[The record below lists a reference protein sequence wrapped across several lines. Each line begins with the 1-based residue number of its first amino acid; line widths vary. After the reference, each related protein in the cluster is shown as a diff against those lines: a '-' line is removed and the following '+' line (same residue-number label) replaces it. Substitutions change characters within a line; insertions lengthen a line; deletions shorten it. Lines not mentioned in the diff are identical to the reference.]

1 MKRLLQ
7 KLRLTSSLC
16 HYKYHLTADLEVKK
30 TANKKSANMLLT
42 ACFLDRDLF
51 WATTRTYNNTN
62 LLQLNAIIKAEK
74 LQLPPMEGHFG
85 WSIQQLNNN
94 SIEVSY
100 FVIPDHVMNNVPRDC
115 KLIMPLFDKDEE
127 RNLYPL
133 SINHNKKPS
142 QLKAIEDISWINLPG
157 LFLNRS
163 EASDKVEKLKSKH
176 LVIALLGILGLTGAA
191 LSAYL
196 MVATNYYES
205 VKHEHRESVNQVLAL
220 KQEFNNK
227 QQQTTGLVK
236 FLTENPNVLDIFS
249 RLDISSED
257 MFIDRVNIINTGFRM
272 SGSTSKS
279 ATTLLQQLVQSPSIK
294 EAKFTRPVTKNSLDE
309 EVFSIEVVWK

>member
-16 HYKYHLTADLEVKK
+16 HYKYHLTADLEVKN
-30 TANKKSANMLLT
+30 TAYTKSANMLLT

-74 LQLPPMEGHFG
+74 LQLPPMEGHFS
-85 WSIQQLNNN
+85 WSIQRVTKN

-100 FVIPDHVMNNVPRDC
+100 FVVPEHVMDKVPREC
-115 KLIMPLFDKDEE
+115 KLIMPLFDREKEQS
-127 RNLYPL
+127 LYPL
-133 SINHNKKPS
+133 SIQHNQQPS
-142 QLKAIEDISWINLPG
+142 KLKAIEDIQWINLPG
-157 LFLNRS
+157 LFINKTK
-163 EASDKVEKLKSKH
+163 ASGKIEKLKTRH
-176 LVIALLGILGLTGAA
+176 LIISLISFIALTGVA

-196 MVATNYYES
+196 LLATSYYES
-205 VKHEHRESVNQVLAL
+205 VKQEHRESVNQVLAL

-227 QQQTTGLVK
+227 QQQTTELVK
-236 FLTENPNVLDIFS
+236 FLNENPNVLDVFS
-249 RLDISSED
+249 RLGISSND
-257 MFIDRVNIINTGFRM
+257 IFIERLNIINTGFRI
-272 SGSTSKS
+272 SGSTSDS
-279 ATTLLQQLVQSPSIK
+279 ATKLLEHLIK
-294 EAKFTRPVTKNSLDE
+294 SSSVDEAKFTRPVTKNSLDE